1 MLVNLSMVVRAFRW
15 QRLLIGAGA
24 RQLQFRRLVALYYV
38 GNFFNAF
45 LPSGFGG
52 DVIRAVEVTRDIPA
66 DVASGT
72 VFLDRL
78 TGIIVLFV
86 MGLAALPFRPADFP
100 SFLTR
105 SIATFSIIGLIGS
118 FVLLDG
124 RFNAW
129 ISRQPLVEKLPNGIS
144 PAGDGPFSKFL
155 SAVSSCGWPAIWQAI
170 GVSAVFSL
178 LLVSWWVMATYALHV
193 PVSFGYSLLVVPI
206 FAVAQLVPTF
216 GGLGVREF
224 IAPLLFAGAG
234 LSEAAAVSVSLIV
247 FIMLRTSGLLG
258 APIYLLSM
266 RRPKERPNQPY

>member
-1 MLVNLSMVVRAFRW
+1 MLVNFSMVVRAFRW

-24 RQLQFRRLVALYYV
+24 RQLHFGRLVALYFV

-52 DVIRAVEVTRDIPA
+52 DVVRAVEVTRDIPA

-78 TGIIVLFV
+78 TGIVVLFV
-86 MGLAALPFRPADFP
+86 MGLLALPFRPPQFP
-100 SFLTR
+100 PQLTAAILIFSVLGLFTSF
-105 SIATFSIIGLIGS
+105 A
-118 FVLLDG
+118 LLDG
-124 RFNAW
+124 RLVAW
-129 ISRQPLVEKLPNGIS
+129 FQGRHLAKKLPAAIS
-144 PAGDGPFSKFL
+144 PTGDGPLAKFL
-155 SAVSSCGWPAIWQAI
+155 TAVSSCGWPAIWQAI
-170 GVSAVFSL
+170 SISAFFSM
-178 LLVSWWVMATYALHV
+178 LLVSWWVMATHALHV
-193 PVSFGYSLLVVPI
+193 PVSFGYCLLVVPI

-247 FIMLRTSGLLG
+247 FVMLRSSGLLG

-266 RRPKERPNQPY
+266 RRSPSKR